1 MGYLTKYG
9 TLWGA
14 VPQTTGSVFFVAPVS
29 SSTSNYTIEN
39 RSYSASDDN
48 DGLSPERALAT
59 INRAVTLA
67 TANNGDIIMALPGT
81 HNASSAVGAT
91 ASGNLALSKAGVSLF
106 GFPCFSGGF
115 LSFGF
120 LKPQTIITA
129 PAATI
134 ALSVTAAN
142 VSIANVSI
150 LPITQKAGIDFTT
163 AADNLT
169 VVNSFFDLATPVG
182 HASTKGL
189 AATGATQ
196 ANKKMFVKNCYFE
209 EDNTGTSHGAAL
221 DVGAGIGFRVEGNHF
236 YNLGTGAG
244 VAAWTV
250 ALQVNDVAHG
260 MIRSNEFYTLLGGAA
275 AITAGI
281 KGVSMTGSSELQCWT
296 NMFGVNVTG
305 PITGFAGADVDL
317 LNNYVATVAGGTGG
331 TLITSTT

>member
-1 MGYLTKYG
+1 MGYITKYG

-29 SSTSNYTIEN
+29 SSSSAYTIEN
-39 RSYSASDDN
+39 RSYQASDDN
-48 DGLSPERALAT
+48 DGMSPERALAT
-59 INRAVTLA
+59 INRAVALA
-67 TANNGDIIMALPGT
+67 TANNGDIIVPLPGT
-81 HNASSAVGAT
+81 HNASSAAGAT
-91 ASGNLALSKAGVSLF
+91 AAGNIALSKPGVSIF
-106 GFPCFSGGF
+106 GLPCFSGGF

-134 ALSVTAAN
+134 AMSATAAN
-142 VSIANVSI
+142 ISICNVSV

-163 AADNLT
+163 AADTLT
-169 VVNSFFDLATPVG
+169 VVNCFFDLATPLG

-196 ANKKMFVKNCYFE
+196 ANKKLFVKNCYFE

-244 VAAWTV
+244 VGAWTLAV
-250 ALQVNDVAHG
+250 QVNDVAHG
-260 MIRSNEFYTLLGGAA
+260 MFKGNEFYTLLGSAA

-281 KGVSMTGSSELQCWT
+281 KGVSMTGASELQCWY
-296 NMFGVNVTG
+296 NLFGVTVTN
-305 PITGFAGADVDL
+305 PITNFAGADVDL